1 MKKILGRIK
10 LLALSFQAM
19 ELMQLGYDPQH
30 GVDYHFLTKAKGYLN
45 AGGSYFVIVGA
56 GHIIGERGI
65 VELLKSKGY
74 IVEQL

>member
-10 LLALSFQAM
+10 LLPLSFQVM
-19 ELMQLGYDPQH
+19 ELVRLGYQPQH
-30 GVDYHFLTKAKGYLN
+30 GVDHHFLTKAKGYLN
-45 AGGSYFVIVGA
+45 AGGSYFVIFGA
-56 GHIIGERGI
+56 GHLIGERGI